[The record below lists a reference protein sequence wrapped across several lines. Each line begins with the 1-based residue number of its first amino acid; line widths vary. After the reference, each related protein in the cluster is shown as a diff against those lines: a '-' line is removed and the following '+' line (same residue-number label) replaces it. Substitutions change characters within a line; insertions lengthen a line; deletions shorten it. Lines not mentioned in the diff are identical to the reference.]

1 MTARK
6 LPNYLR
12 MYRKRAGFSQREA
25 AFLLGCQRAT
35 KMSRY
40 ERFARRPN
48 LETALACEILFGVP
62 VRELLAG
69 TSQKVEETIHQRA
82 QVLASKLSAAKPD
95 RFTHQKL
102 AGLAATTSVAKPEPM
117 HYGIS
122 ASR

>member
-1 MTARK
+1 MAAHK

-40 ERFARRPN
+40 ERFSRQPN
-48 LETALACEILFGVP
+48 LETALACEIVFGVP

-69 TSQKVEETIHQRA
+69 TFQKVEELIHQRA
-82 QVLASKLSAAKPD
+82 QILAEKLTARKPD
-95 RFTHQKL
+95 RVTRQKL
-102 AGLAATTSVAKPEPM
+102 DRLKAMTSALELEPDQYGLHPAQ
-117 HYGIS
+117 
-122 ASR
+122 